1 MVVGAGEGPYNANIF
16 FNWFSPFFFNPT
28 CQLGWAM
35 GCSDG
40 AGETLFWVFGERINI
55 YMGGFEQS
63 QLPSVMWEGLLQC
76 VDGLIRTARLA
87 LLWEGGFYQPL
98 PGCLCTWDFIC
109 KLFLPDGSGLGAS
122 ALLGP
127 PQHQPIL
134 QIWNLPAFIIMWANS
149 LKWMSEWIN
158 VNQSFSPSLFRNTWK
173 QQNALY
179 VAHMATQ
186 THILSIHDLHP
197 DLNSLIINYRSG
209 EFFHPVTSAGLRG

>member
-1 MVVGAGEGPYNANIF
+1 MVVGAGEGPHNANIF

-35 GCSDG
+35 GCSDV

-98 PGCLCTWDFIC
+98 PGRLCTWDFIC
-109 KLFLPDGSGLGAS
+109 KTLPAWWLWPWSLSSPWASPAS
-122 ALLGP
+122 AHPADLEFTSFYNHVSQLLKM
-127 PQHQPIL
+127 
-134 QIWNLPAFIIMWANS
+134 NE
-149 LKWMSEWIN
+149 WM
-158 VNQSFSPSLFRNTWK
+158 NQRESIFFSFSF
-173 QQNALY
+173 
-179 VAHMATQ
+179 
-186 THILSIHDLHP
+186 
-197 DLNSLIINYRSG
+197 
-209 EFFHPVTSAGLRG
+209 

>member
-1 MVVGAGEGPYNANIF
+1 MAWSEQQGWPSSEKEDST
-16 FNWFSPFFFNPT
+16 SPCLAAF
-28 CQLGWAM
+28 
-35 GCSDG
+35 
-40 AGETLFWVFGERINI
+40 
-55 YMGGFEQS
+55 
-63 QLPSVMWEGLLQC
+63 
-76 VDGLIRTARLA
+76 ARGTSSA
-87 LLWEGGFYQPL
+87 
-98 PGCLCTWDFIC
+98 

-197 DLNSLIINYRSG
+197 DLNSLIINDRSG